1 MFKHDGR
8 FPPLS
13 VHRMPHSRALTAS
26 DVETPAGAA
35 SPRSGRVVT
44 AATLFSDPMI
54 PMLTV
59 AGVMLLT
66 VLAISTARTA
76 GLVAALWAANA
87 LAVAVWLRSG
97 RGWSYDVSFGALIAV
112 GVLSGQFLAGN
123 RPELAALFTAANM
136 TEIVA
141 GVLLARRFA
150 PTLNLASVEGASR
163 FILAVAFVAPI
174 GGGLL
179 AASGLTLMAGAD
191 FLVSFQTWWF
201 GHALGLAVVAPFV
214 LALEKQP
221 LRALVTP
228 WRLAETVVLF
238 ALLVAVCVSI
248 NFFISK
254 PLGFAMIPVLILIAA
269 RLRVIGVT
277 AGLVIMSICA
287 IAALMTG
294 AGQWSAIEG
303 GLAERAMMMQLTL
316 LFGYVPIVLVAS
328 LLEERDRLSERA
340 KAGQVRAERASAAK
354 SRLLANVAHEIKS
367 PIGGVIGIGD
377 LWSSGQ
383 LGPVTETQKEMAEML
398 VKTARQV
405 EALSHD
411 LLDVARAEAG
421 AVKVELRPTDVAGL
435 LDDVCR
441 ATALR
446 PEASRLKMSVVAE
459 GDGLVALADSQRL
472 AQVIDN
478 LATNAVKY
486 AASGGVLIFGARRVY
501 DGVRIEVTDHGPG
514 LSAEKQAQLFEPFN
528 RLGLER
534 SAVEG
539 HGIGLALAKRLV
551 ELQGG
556 TIGVQSETGA
566 GATFWIELP
575 AA

>member
-1 MFKHDGR
+1 
-8 FPPLS
+8 
-13 VHRMPHSRALTAS
+13 MPNSRALTAS
-26 DVETPAGAA
+26 DIDTASGASLVHA
-35 SPRSGRVVT
+35 RRTTTAVSLFNDPLVPIATVV
-44 AATLFSDPMI
+44 
-54 PMLTV
+54 
-59 AGVMLLT
+59 GVMLLT

-97 RGWSYDVSFGALIAV
+97 RGWSYDLCFGALIAV

-123 RPELAALFTAANM
+123 RPEVAAMFMAANM
-136 TEIVA
+136 LEIVT
-141 GVLLARRFA
+141 GVFVARRFA
-150 PTLNLASVEGASR
+150 PTLNFSTVEGACR
-163 FILAVAFVAPI
+163 FLLSVALVAPI
-174 GGGLL
+174 GGGLV
-179 AASGLTLMAGAD
+179 AATGLSLLAGAE
-191 FLVSFQTWWF
+191 FEISFQAWWLS
-201 GHALGLAVVAPFV
+201 HALGLAVVAPFV
-214 LALEKQP
+214 LMLEKQP
-221 LRALVTP
+221 LRQLLSP
-228 WRLAETVVLF
+228 WRIAETVVLF
-238 ALLVAVCVSI
+238 GLLIAVCVSVY
-248 NFFISK
+248 FVLTV

-269 RLRVIGVT
+269 RLRVVGVT
-277 AGLVIMSICA
+277 AGLVVMAVCA
-287 IAALMTG
+287 TSALMTG
-294 AGQWSAIEG
+294 AGPWRWVEG
-303 GLAERAMMMQLTL
+303 DLAERAMLMQLTL

-340 KAGQVRAERASAAK
+340 KAGQLRAERASSAK

-383 LGPVTETQKEMAEML
+383 LGPVTETQREMAQML

-411 LLDVARAEAG
+411 LLDVARAESG
-421 AVKVELRPTDVAGL
+421 AVKVELRPTDMPGL
-435 LDDVCR
+435 LHDVCR
-441 ATALR
+441 AVALR
-446 PEASRLKMSVVAE
+446 PEAARLKMSVVAE
-459 GDGLVALADSQRL
+459 GDGLVGLADSQRL

-486 AASGGVLIFGARRVY
+486 AASGGVLTFRAHRIY
-501 DGVRIEVTDHGPG
+501 DGVRIEVIDNGPG
-514 LSAEKQAQLFEPFN
+514 LSPEKQAQLFEPFN

-556 TIGVQSETGA
+556 SIGVVSAPGE

>member
-1 MFKHDGR
+1 
-8 FPPLS
+8 
-13 VHRMPHSRALTAS
+13 MPNSRALIETDLDVSVGTSPARQRITTA
-26 DVETPAGAA
+26 
-35 SPRSGRVVT
+35 R
-44 AATLFSDPMI
+44 TLFSDPLV
-54 PMLTV
+54 PMMTV
-59 AGVMLLT
+59 VGVLLLT

-87 LAVAVWLRSG
+87 LAVVVWLRSG
-97 RGWSYDVSFGALIAV
+97 RGWSYDLCFGGLIAV

-123 RPELAALFTAANM
+123 PPDVAVMFTTANM
-136 TEIVA
+136 VEIVSA
-141 GVLLARRFA
+141 VFLARRFA
-150 PTLNLASVEGASR
+150 PTLNLASVEGACR
-163 FILAVAFVAPI
+163 FILSVAFIAPI
-174 GGGLL
+174 GGGIVGALGLVLL
-179 AASGLTLMAGAD
+179 TGAE
-191 FLVSFQTWWF
+191 FLISFQTWWF
-201 GHALGLAVVAPFV
+201 GHALGLAVVGPFI

-221 LRALVTP
+221 LRQLLSP
-228 WRLAETVVLF
+228 WRIAETFVLF
-238 ALLVAVCVSI
+238 GVLIAVCVAVY
-248 NFFISK
+248 FVVTL
-254 PLGFAMIPVLILIAA
+254 PVGFAMIPILILIAA
-269 RLRVIGVT
+269 RLRVVGVT
-277 AGLVIMSICA
+277 AGLVVMSICA
-287 IAALMTG
+287 IAGLMAGTG
-294 AGQWSAIEG
+294 PWQWAEG
-303 GLAERAMMMQLTL
+303 NLAEKALLMQLTL

-340 KAGQVRAERASAAK
+340 KAGQLRAERASEAK

-383 LGPVTETQKEMAEML
+383 LGPVTETQKEMAQML

-405 EALSHD
+405 ETLSHD
-411 LLDVARAEAG
+411 LLDVARAESG
-421 AVKVELRPTDVAGL
+421 AIKVELRPTDVSGL

-446 PEASRLKMSVVAE
+446 SDAARMKMTVVAE

-478 LATNAVKY
+478 LASNAVKY
-486 AASGGVLIFGARRVY
+486 AASGGSLTFRASRIY
-501 DGVRIEVTDHGPG
+501 DGVRIEVIDQGPG
-514 LSAEKQAQLFEPFN
+514 LSPEKQAQLFEPFN

-556 TIGVQSETGA
+556 SIGVQSAPGE

-575 AA
+575 GA

>member
-1 MFKHDGR
+1 
-8 FPPLS
+8 
-13 VHRMPHSRALTAS
+13 MPNSRALTAA
-26 DVETPAGAA
+26 DLDPGVEANPAR
-35 SPRSGRVVT
+35 PQRVTT
-44 AATLFSDPMI
+44 AATLFSDPLVPI
-54 PMLTV
+54 ATV

-97 RGWSYDVSFGALIAV
+97 RGWSYDLCFGGLIAV

-136 TEIVA
+136 LEIVA

-150 PTLNLASVEGASR
+150 PTLNLASVEGACR
-163 FILAVAFVAPI
+163 FILAVAFIAPI

-179 AASGLTLMAGAD
+179 AATGLTLISGSD

-221 LRALVTP
+221 LRLLLSP
-228 WRLAETVVLF
+228 WRIAETVLLF
-238 ALLVAVCVSI
+238 GLLLAVSVAVYFVLTR
-248 NFFISK
+248 

-277 AGLVIMSICA
+277 AGLVVMSICA

-294 AGQWSAIEG
+294 AGPLRSVEG
-303 GLAERAMMMQLTL
+303 DLAERAMLMQLTL

-340 KAGQVRAERASAAK
+340 KAGQLRAERASAAK

-383 LGPVTETQKEMAEML
+383 LGPVTETQKEMAQML

-411 LLDVARAEAG
+411 LLDVARAESG
-421 AVKVELRPTDVAGL
+421 AVKVELRPTDVPGL
-435 LDDVCR
+435 LDDVCQ

-446 PEASRLKMSVVAE
+446 PEAARLKMTVVAD

-486 AASGGVLIFGARRVY
+486 AAAGGTLVFRASRIY
-501 DGVRIEVTDHGPG
+501 DGVRIEVIDQGPG
-514 LSAEKQAQLFEPFN
+514 LSPEKQAQLFEPFN

-534 SAVEG
+534 TAVEG

-556 TIGVQSETGA
+556 TIGVQSELGA
-566 GATFWIELP
+566 GSTFWIELP